1 MSLIPW
7 RPFRDLD
14 NIFDDGDWFL
24 PLVSKNKN
32 KELAFNLYETDK
44 EVVAEVGIPGINP
57 DKIDIDIRGDILEV
71 KGNQE
76 DEKEEKNKNYW
87 HKEIYR
93 SSFERSIK
101 LPTSINDKKV
111 DAVYE
116 NGILKIVM
124 PKKKEKETKTKI
136 KVKKK

>member
-7 RPFRDLD
+7 KPFRDLD